1 MTMNEKKEAL
11 YDLILS
17 LKTREDCEALFEDL
31 CTYKEVENMAD
42 RIYVAKLL
50 LSGQTYND
58 VIEVA
63 DVSSATVSR
72 VSRSLKYGKGY
83 SRLLKK

>member
-1 MTMNEKKEAL
+1 MNMNEKKEAL

-72 VSRSLKYGKGY
+72 VSRCLKYGKGY